1 MLFSRHIYWT
11 ILGHI
16 LFILATAGTG
26 LWLIISQQGV
36 VIGILLVICSL
47 FQIGRLV
54 NKLNSFNQKLRL
66 FFDAIEDKDN
76 MLYFPENNV
85 SREQEMLNRSLNRIN
100 ALLIRTQ
107 AEYSKQEHFYR
118 SLLEEVPSG
127 VLAWDSS
134 GKIMMANSAALTLLG
149 CQQLA
154 QYDQLKPILQEK
166 EKKERLSLSQ
176 NQMKLQNETI
186 TILSI
191 KDISN
196 ELNDKESESWNKLS
210 HVLTHEIMNTIA
222 PIISLS
228 QTLSAYPDNSEKT
241 LRGLHII
248 QAQSERLLEFTES
261 FRRLSYLPQPERK
274 RFSLTALLQN
284 LQELLST
291 DFQENQ
297 IHFTLTCQPEFIDM
311 DGDENQLS
319 QVLLNLL
326 RNSIQALDGRTDGAI
341 EIYAYRDE
349 HISIDVTDNGPGIPD
364 ELQEKIFIPF
374 FTTKSEGTGIG
385 LSLCRQIIRN
395 HNGHLSILESRPG
408 KTIFHFEI
416 SLENKPFTAVEWLLS
431 YKRILPDMHTK
442 EQYWKYSLIV
452 IILFMGVIIF
462 RQITPFLGGLLGA
475 LTIYI
480 LVRGQM
486 NHLVE
491 KRKLKRSIS
500 ALLITAETIFVF
512 LIPLGLTVWMV
523 ANKLQDINL
532 DPQTYIAPI
541 QQVAEFIK
549 EKTGYDVLGKDTL
562 SFIMSILPRIGQIIM
577 ESISSLAI
585 NLFVMIFVLY
595 FMLIGGKKM
604 EAYVNDILPFNETNT
619 QEVIHEINMI
629 VRSNAIGIPLLAII
643 QGGVAMIGYLLFGA
657 PNILMLGFLTCFAT
671 IIPMVG
677 TALVWF
683 PVAAYLA
690 ISGDWFNAIGLFG
703 YGAIV
708 VSQSDNLIR
717 FILQKKMAD
726 THPLITIFGV
736 VIGLPIFG
744 FMGVIFGPLL
754 LSLFFLFVD
763 MFKKEYLDLRNNL
776 PSR

>member
-1 MLFSRHIYWT
+1 
-11 ILGHI
+11 
-16 LFILATAGTG
+16 
-26 LWLIISQQGV
+26 
-36 VIGILLVICSL
+36 
-47 FQIGRLV
+47 
-54 NKLNSFNQKLRL
+54 
-66 FFDAIEDKDN
+66 
-76 MLYFPENNV
+76 
-85 SREQEMLNRSLNRIN
+85 
-100 ALLIRTQ
+100 
-107 AEYSKQEHFYR
+107 
-118 SLLEEVPSG
+118 
-127 VLAWDSS
+127 
-134 GKIMMANSAALTLLG
+134 MANSAALTLLG

-408 KTIFHFEI
+408 KTVFHIDI
-416 SLENKPFTAVEWLLS
+416 SL
-431 YKRILPDMHTK
+431 
-442 EQYWKYSLIV
+442 
-452 IILFMGVIIF
+452 
-462 RQITPFLGGLLGA
+462 
-475 LTIYI
+475 
-480 LVRGQM
+480 
-486 NHLVE
+486 
-491 KRKLKRSIS
+491 
-500 ALLITAETIFVF
+500 
-512 LIPLGLTVWMV
+512 
-523 ANKLQDINL
+523 
-532 DPQTYIAPI
+532 
-541 QQVAEFIK
+541 
-549 EKTGYDVLGKDTL
+549 
-562 SFIMSILPRIGQIIM
+562 
-577 ESISSLAI
+577 
-585 NLFVMIFVLY
+585 
-595 FMLIGGKKM
+595 
-604 EAYVNDILPFNETNT
+604 
-619 QEVIHEINMI
+619 
-629 VRSNAIGIPLLAII
+629 
-643 QGGVAMIGYLLFGA
+643 
-657 PNILMLGFLTCFAT
+657 
-671 IIPMVG
+671 
-677 TALVWF
+677 
-683 PVAAYLA
+683 
-690 ISGDWFNAIGLFG
+690 
-703 YGAIV
+703 
-708 VSQSDNLIR
+708 
-717 FILQKKMAD
+717 
-726 THPLITIFGV
+726 
-736 VIGLPIFG
+736 
-744 FMGVIFGPLL
+744 
-754 LSLFFLFVD
+754 
-763 MFKKEYLDLRNNL
+763 
-776 PSR
+776 

>member
-11 ILGHI
+11 TLGHI

-228 QTLSAYPDNSEKT
+228 QTLS
-241 LRGLHII
+241 
-248 QAQSERLLEFTES
+248 
-261 FRRLSYLPQPERK
+261 YLPQPERK

-408 KTIFHFEI
+408 KTIFHIDI
-416 SLENKPFTAVEWLLS
+416 SL
-431 YKRILPDMHTK
+431 
-442 EQYWKYSLIV
+442 
-452 IILFMGVIIF
+452 
-462 RQITPFLGGLLGA
+462 
-475 LTIYI
+475 
-480 LVRGQM
+480 
-486 NHLVE
+486 
-491 KRKLKRSIS
+491 
-500 ALLITAETIFVF
+500 
-512 LIPLGLTVWMV
+512 
-523 ANKLQDINL
+523 
-532 DPQTYIAPI
+532 
-541 QQVAEFIK
+541 
-549 EKTGYDVLGKDTL
+549 
-562 SFIMSILPRIGQIIM
+562 
-577 ESISSLAI
+577 
-585 NLFVMIFVLY
+585 
-595 FMLIGGKKM
+595 
-604 EAYVNDILPFNETNT
+604 
-619 QEVIHEINMI
+619 
-629 VRSNAIGIPLLAII
+629 
-643 QGGVAMIGYLLFGA
+643 
-657 PNILMLGFLTCFAT
+657 
-671 IIPMVG
+671 
-677 TALVWF
+677 
-683 PVAAYLA
+683 
-690 ISGDWFNAIGLFG
+690 
-703 YGAIV
+703 
-708 VSQSDNLIR
+708 
-717 FILQKKMAD
+717 
-726 THPLITIFGV
+726 
-736 VIGLPIFG
+736 
-744 FMGVIFGPLL
+744 
-754 LSLFFLFVD
+754 
-763 MFKKEYLDLRNNL
+763 
-776 PSR
+776 

>member
-11 ILGHI
+11 TLGHI

-395 HNGHLSILESRPG
+395 HNGHMSILESRPG
-408 KTIFHFEI
+408 KTIFHIDI
-416 SLENKPFTAVEWLLS
+416 SL
-431 YKRILPDMHTK
+431 
-442 EQYWKYSLIV
+442 
-452 IILFMGVIIF
+452 
-462 RQITPFLGGLLGA
+462 
-475 LTIYI
+475 
-480 LVRGQM
+480 
-486 NHLVE
+486 
-491 KRKLKRSIS
+491 
-500 ALLITAETIFVF
+500 
-512 LIPLGLTVWMV
+512 
-523 ANKLQDINL
+523 
-532 DPQTYIAPI
+532 
-541 QQVAEFIK
+541 
-549 EKTGYDVLGKDTL
+549 
-562 SFIMSILPRIGQIIM
+562 
-577 ESISSLAI
+577 
-585 NLFVMIFVLY
+585 
-595 FMLIGGKKM
+595 
-604 EAYVNDILPFNETNT
+604 
-619 QEVIHEINMI
+619 
-629 VRSNAIGIPLLAII
+629 
-643 QGGVAMIGYLLFGA
+643 
-657 PNILMLGFLTCFAT
+657 
-671 IIPMVG
+671 
-677 TALVWF
+677 
-683 PVAAYLA
+683 
-690 ISGDWFNAIGLFG
+690 
-703 YGAIV
+703 
-708 VSQSDNLIR
+708 
-717 FILQKKMAD
+717 
-726 THPLITIFGV
+726 
-736 VIGLPIFG
+736 
-744 FMGVIFGPLL
+744 
-754 LSLFFLFVD
+754 
-763 MFKKEYLDLRNNL
+763 
-776 PSR
+776 

>member
-1 MLFSRHIYWT
+1 
-11 ILGHI
+11 
-16 LFILATAGTG
+16 
-26 LWLIISQQGV
+26 
-36 VIGILLVICSL
+36 
-47 FQIGRLV
+47 
-54 NKLNSFNQKLRL
+54 
-66 FFDAIEDKDN
+66 
-76 MLYFPENNV
+76 
-85 SREQEMLNRSLNRIN
+85 
-100 ALLIRTQ
+100 
-107 AEYSKQEHFYR
+107 
-118 SLLEEVPSG
+118 

-408 KTIFHFEI
+408 KTIFHIDI
-416 SLENKPFTAVEWLLS
+416 SL
-431 YKRILPDMHTK
+431 
-442 EQYWKYSLIV
+442 
-452 IILFMGVIIF
+452 
-462 RQITPFLGGLLGA
+462 
-475 LTIYI
+475 
-480 LVRGQM
+480 
-486 NHLVE
+486 
-491 KRKLKRSIS
+491 
-500 ALLITAETIFVF
+500 
-512 LIPLGLTVWMV
+512 
-523 ANKLQDINL
+523 
-532 DPQTYIAPI
+532 
-541 QQVAEFIK
+541 
-549 EKTGYDVLGKDTL
+549 
-562 SFIMSILPRIGQIIM
+562 
-577 ESISSLAI
+577 
-585 NLFVMIFVLY
+585 
-595 FMLIGGKKM
+595 
-604 EAYVNDILPFNETNT
+604 
-619 QEVIHEINMI
+619 
-629 VRSNAIGIPLLAII
+629 
-643 QGGVAMIGYLLFGA
+643 
-657 PNILMLGFLTCFAT
+657 
-671 IIPMVG
+671 
-677 TALVWF
+677 
-683 PVAAYLA
+683 
-690 ISGDWFNAIGLFG
+690 
-703 YGAIV
+703 
-708 VSQSDNLIR
+708 
-717 FILQKKMAD
+717 
-726 THPLITIFGV
+726 
-736 VIGLPIFG
+736 
-744 FMGVIFGPLL
+744 
-754 LSLFFLFVD
+754 
-763 MFKKEYLDLRNNL
+763 
-776 PSR
+776 

>member
-1 MLFSRHIYWT
+1 M
-11 ILGHI
+11 
-16 LFILATAGTG
+16 TANT
-26 LWLIISQQGV
+26 
-36 VIGILLVICSL
+36 
-47 FQIGRLV
+47 
-54 NKLNSFNQKLRL
+54 
-66 FFDAIEDKDN
+66 
-76 MLYFPENNV
+76 
-85 SREQEMLNRSLNRIN
+85 
-100 ALLIRTQ
+100 
-107 AEYSKQEHFYR
+107 
-118 SLLEEVPSG
+118 
-127 VLAWDSS
+127 
-134 GKIMMANSAALTLLG
+134 AALTLLG

-326 RNSIQALDGRTDGAI
+326 RNSIQALAGRTDGAI

-408 KTIFHFEI
+408 KTIFHIDI
-416 SLENKPFTAVEWLLS
+416 SL
-431 YKRILPDMHTK
+431 
-442 EQYWKYSLIV
+442 
-452 IILFMGVIIF
+452 
-462 RQITPFLGGLLGA
+462 
-475 LTIYI
+475 
-480 LVRGQM
+480 
-486 NHLVE
+486 
-491 KRKLKRSIS
+491 
-500 ALLITAETIFVF
+500 
-512 LIPLGLTVWMV
+512 
-523 ANKLQDINL
+523 
-532 DPQTYIAPI
+532 
-541 QQVAEFIK
+541 
-549 EKTGYDVLGKDTL
+549 
-562 SFIMSILPRIGQIIM
+562 
-577 ESISSLAI
+577 
-585 NLFVMIFVLY
+585 
-595 FMLIGGKKM
+595 
-604 EAYVNDILPFNETNT
+604 
-619 QEVIHEINMI
+619 
-629 VRSNAIGIPLLAII
+629 
-643 QGGVAMIGYLLFGA
+643 
-657 PNILMLGFLTCFAT
+657 
-671 IIPMVG
+671 
-677 TALVWF
+677 
-683 PVAAYLA
+683 
-690 ISGDWFNAIGLFG
+690 
-703 YGAIV
+703 
-708 VSQSDNLIR
+708 
-717 FILQKKMAD
+717 
-726 THPLITIFGV
+726 
-736 VIGLPIFG
+736 
-744 FMGVIFGPLL
+744 
-754 LSLFFLFVD
+754 
-763 MFKKEYLDLRNNL
+763 
-776 PSR
+776 

>member
-1 MLFSRHIYWT
+1 
-11 ILGHI
+11 
-16 LFILATAGTG
+16 
-26 LWLIISQQGV
+26 
-36 VIGILLVICSL
+36 
-47 FQIGRLV
+47 
-54 NKLNSFNQKLRL
+54 
-66 FFDAIEDKDN
+66 
-76 MLYFPENNV
+76 
-85 SREQEMLNRSLNRIN
+85 
-100 ALLIRTQ
+100 
-107 AEYSKQEHFYR
+107 
-118 SLLEEVPSG
+118 
-127 VLAWDSS
+127 
-134 GKIMMANSAALTLLG
+134 MMANSAALTLLG

-349 HISIDVTDNGPGIPD
+349 HISIDITDNGPGIPD

-408 KTIFHFEI
+408 KTIFHIDI
-416 SLENKPFTAVEWLLS
+416 SL
-431 YKRILPDMHTK
+431 
-442 EQYWKYSLIV
+442 
-452 IILFMGVIIF
+452 
-462 RQITPFLGGLLGA
+462 
-475 LTIYI
+475 
-480 LVRGQM
+480 
-486 NHLVE
+486 
-491 KRKLKRSIS
+491 
-500 ALLITAETIFVF
+500 
-512 LIPLGLTVWMV
+512 
-523 ANKLQDINL
+523 
-532 DPQTYIAPI
+532 
-541 QQVAEFIK
+541 
-549 EKTGYDVLGKDTL
+549 
-562 SFIMSILPRIGQIIM
+562 
-577 ESISSLAI
+577 
-585 NLFVMIFVLY
+585 
-595 FMLIGGKKM
+595 
-604 EAYVNDILPFNETNT
+604 
-619 QEVIHEINMI
+619 
-629 VRSNAIGIPLLAII
+629 
-643 QGGVAMIGYLLFGA
+643 
-657 PNILMLGFLTCFAT
+657 
-671 IIPMVG
+671 
-677 TALVWF
+677 
-683 PVAAYLA
+683 
-690 ISGDWFNAIGLFG
+690 
-703 YGAIV
+703 
-708 VSQSDNLIR
+708 
-717 FILQKKMAD
+717 
-726 THPLITIFGV
+726 
-736 VIGLPIFG
+736 
-744 FMGVIFGPLL
+744 
-754 LSLFFLFVD
+754 
-763 MFKKEYLDLRNNL
+763 
-776 PSR
+776 